1 MAQVVY
7 SQTILA
13 GHRMILVKKPHVSTR
28 IFLSIRALAD
38 DTTWA
43 MSKISFGDP
52 YFYSYYILDGPAKY
66 FEMKGEGIFQGDI
79 WVRNASGINLTYL
92 VSEILI

>member
-13 GHRMILVKKPHVSTR
+13 GHRMILAEKPKISTR
-28 IFLSIRALAD
+28 IFLSIRVLVD
-38 DTTWA
+38 DTIWA

-52 YFYSYYILDGPAKY
+52 YFYSYYTLDGPAKY
-66 FEMKGEGIFQGDI
+66 FEIKGEGIFQGDI
-79 WVRNASGINLTYL
+79 WVRNASGINLTYA

>member
-7 SQTILA
+7 SVTVPS
-13 GHRMILVKKPHVSTR
+13 GHRKRLVEKPKVSTR

-38 DTTWA
+38 DTRWA
-43 MSKISFGDP
+43 QSKISFGDP
-52 YFYSYYILDGPAKY
+52 FFYSYYIIDGPAKY
-66 FEMKGEGIFQGDI
+66 FEAKGEGIYQGDI
-79 WVRNASGINLTYL
+79 WVRNASDVKLTYV

>member
-7 SQTILA
+7 SRTILA
-13 GHRMILVKKPHVSTR
+13 GHRMILVEKPRGSIR
-28 IFLSIRALAD
+28 IFLGIQAIAD
-38 DTTWA
+38 DTIGV

-52 YFYSYYILDGPAKY
+52 YFYSYYIMDGPAKY
-66 FEMKGEGIFQGDI
+66 FEIKGEGIFQGDI
-79 WVRNASGINLTYL
+79 WVRNASGIDLTYT

>member
-7 SQTILA
+7 SRTILA
-13 GHRMILVKKPHVSTR
+13 GHRMILVEKPRGSIR
-28 IFLSIRALAD
+28 IFLGIRALAD
-38 DTTWA
+38 DTIWA

-52 YFYSYYILDGPAKY
+52 YFYSYYIIDGPAKY
-66 FEMKGEGIFQGDI
+66 FEIKGEGIFQGDI
-79 WVRNASGINLTYL
+79 WVRNASGIDLTYT

>member
-7 SQTILA
+7 SVTILA
-13 GHRMILVKKPHVSTR
+13 GHRMILVEKPKVSTR
-28 IFLSIRALAD
+28 IFMSIRALAD
-38 DTTWA
+38 DTLWA
-43 MSKISFGDP
+43 MSKISFDDP

-66 FEMKGEGIFQGDI
+66 FEIKGEGRFQGDI
-79 WVRNASGINLTYL
+79 WVRNASNVYLTYT

>member
-7 SQTILA
+7 SVTLHA
-13 GHRMILVKKPHVSTR
+13 GHRMRIVEKPKVSTR

-52 YFYSYYILDGPAKY
+52 YFYSYYTLDGPAKY
-66 FEMKGEGIFQGDI
+66 FEIKGEGIFQGDI
-79 WVRNASGINLTYL
+79 WVRNASDVELTYT

>member
-7 SQTILA
+7 SRTIVA
-13 GHRMILVKKPHVSTR
+13 GHRMILVEKPTVSTR

-52 YFYSYYILDGPAKY
+52 YFYSYYTIDGPAKY
-66 FEMKGEGIFQGDI
+66 FEIKGEEYIRGIYGC
-79 WVRNASGINLTYL
+79 VTHRT
-92 VSEILI
+92 

>member
-7 SQTILA
+7 SATILA
-13 GHRMILVKKPHVSTR
+13 GHRMILAEKPKVSTR
-28 IFLSIRALAD
+28 IFLSIRVLAD
-38 DTTWA
+38 DTTWV

-52 YFYSYYILDGPAKY
+52 FFYSYYTLDGPAKY
-66 FEMKGEGIFQGDI
+66 FEIKGEGIFQGDI
-79 WVRNASGINLTYL
+79 WVRNASNINLIYT

>member
-7 SQTILA
+7 SVTILA
-13 GHRMILVKKPHVSTR
+13 GHRMILAKKPNVSTR
-28 IFLSIRALAD
+28 IFLSIRALVD

-52 YFYSYYILDGPAKY
+52 YFYSYYIIDGPAKY
-66 FEMKGEGIFQGDI
+66 FEIKGEGIYQGDI
-79 WVRNASGINLTYL
+79 WVRNASDLNLTYT

>member
-7 SQTILA
+7 SVTILS
-13 GHRMILVKKPHVSTR
+13 GHRMVLVEKPEVSTR

-38 DTTWA
+38 DTRWA
-43 MSKISFGDP
+43 QSKISFGDP
-52 YFYSYYILDGPAKY
+52 YFYSYYIIDGPAKY
-66 FEMKGEGIFQGDI
+66 FEIKGEGIFQGDI
-79 WVRNASGINLTYL
+79 WVHNASNVNLSYS

>member
-7 SQTILA
+7 SVTILA
-13 GHRMILVKKPHVSTR
+13 GHRMILVEKPKVSTR

-38 DTTWA
+38 DTRWA

-52 YFYSYYILDGPAKY
+52 YFYSYYTLDGPAKY
-66 FEMKGEGIFQGDI
+66 FEAKGEGIFQGDI
-79 WVRNASGINLTYL
+79 WVRNVTGVNLFFSAT
-92 VSEILI
+92 EILI

>member
-7 SQTILA
+7 SVTIPA
-13 GHRMILVKKPHVSTR
+13 GHRTLLIEKPKVSTR

-38 DTTWA
+38 DTRWA
-43 MSKISFGDP
+43 QSKISFGDP
-52 YFYSYYILDGPAKY
+52 FFYSYYILDGPAKY
-66 FEMKGEGIFQGDI
+66 FEAKGEGIYQGDI
-79 WVRNASGINLTYL
+79 WVRNASGVELTYV

>member
-7 SQTILA
+7 SVTILA
-13 GHRMILVKKPHVSTR
+13 GHRMILVKKPNVSTR
-28 IFLSIRALAD
+28 IFMSIRALAD

-52 YFYSYYILDGPAKY
+52 YFYSYYTIDGPAKY
-66 FEMKGEGIFQGDI
+66 FEIKGEGIYQGDI
-79 WVRNASGINLTYL
+79 WVRNASDINLIYT

>member
-7 SQTILA
+7 SVTILA
-13 GHRMILVKKPHVSTR
+13 GHRMILVEKPKVSTR
-28 IFLSIRALAD
+28 IFMSIRALAD
-38 DTTWA
+38 DTLWA
-43 MSKISFGDP
+43 MSKISFDDP

-66 FEMKGEGIFQGDI
+66 FEIKGEGIFQGDI
-79 WVRNASGINLTYL
+79 WVRNASNQNLIYT

>member
-13 GHRMILVKKPHVSTR
+13 GHRMILVEKPKVSTR
-28 IFLSIRALAD
+28 IFTSIRALAD
-38 DTTWA
+38 DTLWA
-43 MSKISFGDP
+43 MSKISFDDP

-66 FEMKGEGIFQGDI
+66 FEIKGEGIFQGDI
-79 WVRNASGINLTYL
+79 WVRNASNIFLLYT

>member
-7 SQTILA
+7 SVTILA
-13 GHRMILVKKPHVSTR
+13 GHRMILVEKPTISTR
-28 IFLSIRALAD
+28 IFLGIRALAD
-38 DTTWA
+38 DTKWA

-52 YFYSYYILDGPAKY
+52 YFYSYYIIDGPAKY
-66 FEMKGEGIFQGDI
+66 FEIKGEGIYQGDI
-79 WVRNASGINLTYL
+79 WVRNASSIDLTYT